1 MTVNAKSDRRDTLSF
16 TVSTADLDAVIGALK
31 DMLPET
37 LYPIA
42 WRTLTTEHERRAL
55 KAPAMPIIVA
65 RQVYDDLP
73 PRSSRCSG
81 CLWCPDAGLW

>member
-1 MTVNAKSDRRDTLSF
+1 MCDTLSF
-16 TVSTADLDAVIGALK
+16 TISTPDLDAVIGALK

-42 WRTLTTEHERRAL
+42 WRILTVERERRAL
-55 KAPAMPIIVA
+55 KAPAMPMIMA

-73 PRSSRCSG
+73 LPIKPLLGVPVVS
-81 CLWCPDAGLW
+81 